1 MPRPS
6 DVGVGT
12 ACLIYKVIGSKF
24 EILLMKRQGA
34 HCADQWAVPGGWLDR
49 PDETTSGA
57 VCREV
62 SEETGIILEKSKI
75 NHYQWTTE
83 GHPDIGCRS
92 VTLYHTVELPDGQKA
107 QIMEPHKCSEMRWVH
122 SDELHDFMMS
132 ETLFPGLDSVLAD
145 FCYGLSMTLIHAPEE
160 ESESEGEE

>member
-62 SEETGIILEKSKI
+62 AEETGIILEKSLVC
-75 NHYQWTTE
+75 HYKWTTE
-83 GHPDIGCRS
+83 DHPSIRCRS
-92 VTLYHTVELPDGQKA
+92 VTLYHTAKLPDGQTP
-107 QIMEPHKCSEMRWVH
+107 QIMEPHKCSEMRWVGF
-122 SDELHDFMMS
+122 SELVSLMKIEPM
-132 ETLFPGLDSVLAD
+132 FPGLDSVLAD
-145 FCYGLSMTLIHAPEE
+145 FCIGLSMTLIHAPEE
-160 ESESEGEE
+160 ESESEE